1 MDFGL
6 EAVMPIE
13 FQVPI
18 LRVQVTERLDDE
30 QSERVRKEQLLVLE
44 ESRLRA
50 MCALEQKQRQTM
62 AFVDRHRRQ
71 KEKKFV
77 GKPVLVFQ
85 TKMGT
90 MPGNLSFDG
99 HAHFG

>member
-1 MDFGL
+1 M
-6 EAVMPIE
+6 
-13 FQVPI
+13 
-18 LRVQVTERLDDE
+18 
-30 QSERVRKEQLLVLE
+30 LE

-85 TKMGT
+85 TRMRT
-90 MPGNLSFDG
+90 VLEEL
-99 HAHFG
+99 